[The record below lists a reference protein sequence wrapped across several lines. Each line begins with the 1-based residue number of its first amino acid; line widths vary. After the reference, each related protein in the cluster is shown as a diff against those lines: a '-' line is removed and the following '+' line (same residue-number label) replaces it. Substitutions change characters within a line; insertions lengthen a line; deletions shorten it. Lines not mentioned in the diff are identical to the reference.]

1 MSLRTLVAAAFA
13 FAFVCTPL
21 AARAQEGPQLPQTPE
36 AWRAAAETDLEAL
49 HTLIRE
55 DTPAALDAENPAMQR
70 WYARGYREAHN
81 RLRRVN
87 DQASYY
93 YLLLGYSTGFRD
105 PHLSLGA
112 QMRLAPASWPGFVTT
127 ADGED
132 VVVFSRD
139 ETDANTPAVG
149 ARLISCDGRNP
160 AAFRARNIYP
170 FSLNPGLAGDRR
182 RSATRIFMDRHN
194 PFGPAPRRCV
204 FDEDGMRRTIALSW
218 RDVPEDNSYW
228 DQYNLA
234 SLGPGASFD
243 ITTPAEGVTWIGVPT
258 LDNGAGE
265 QLQALIDRIAAGA
278 PAMRAGR
285 AIVIDVR
292 GNGGG
297 NSEWGVRIARALWGD
312 DIINAVQGD
321 DRPGA
326 VDWRASPGNRD
337 YIAEFTPELARQF
350 GAGSEIVQWAHRA
363 HDGIDGAISRGE
375 AFWRDREPGETGEI
389 AVSGG
394 YTQQRPNGPSPIPA
408 RVYVLSNGVCA
419 SACLDFAD
427 IILHIPGVQLVGG
440 DTSGDGLMMEIRTTN
455 LPSGLVQVG
464 LPMKVYRGR
473 GRGPLE
479 SYRADI
485 GYDGVWSDEAVRAWV
500 MELVEAQ

>member
-1 MSLRTLVAAAFA
+1 MTFRAWIAAVAACVTITGAAF
-13 FAFVCTPL
+13 
-21 AARAQEGPQLPQTPE
+21 AQEGPAQPQTPE
-36 AWRAAAETDLEAL
+36 AWRAAAESDLEAL
-49 HTLIRE
+49 RTLIRE
-55 DTPAALDAENPAMQR
+55 DTPAALDAENPQMQR
-70 WYARGYREAHN
+70 WYDRGYREARN

-93 YLLLGYSTGFRD
+93 YLLLGYVTGFRD

-127 ADGED
+127 ADGD
-132 VVVFSRD
+132 NVVVFSR
-139 ETDANTPAVG
+139 EEEPTAPAIG
-149 ARLISCDGRNP
+149 ARLISCDGRTP

-182 RSATRIFMDRHN
+182 RSAARIFMDRHN

-204 FDEDGMRRTIALSW
+204 FEENGARRTFTLNW
-218 RDVPEDNSYW
+218 REVPEGDSYW
-228 DQYNLA
+228 NQYNLA

-243 ITTPAEGVTWIGVPT
+243 ITTPAEGITWIGVPT

-265 QLQALIDRIAAGA
+265 QLQALIDRITSEA

-312 DIINAVQGD
+312 DIINSIPGD
-321 DRPGA
+321 DRSGA
-326 VDWRASPGNRD
+326 VDWRASTGNRD
-337 YIAEFTPELARQF
+337 YIAEFTPELAQQF
-350 GAGSEIVQWAHRA
+350 GADSDIVQWAHRA
-363 HDGIDGAISRGE
+363 HDGIDAAITRGD
-375 AFWRDREPGETGEI
+375 AFWRDRDPGDTGEI
-389 AVSGG
+389 AASGG
-394 YTQQRPNGPSPIPA
+394 YAQQRPTGPSPIPA

-427 IILHIPGVQLVGG
+427 IILHIPGVQLIGA
-440 DTSGDGLMMEIRTTN
+440 DTSGDGLMMEIRTAM

-473 GRGPLE
+473 GRGALE
-479 SYRADI
+479 SYHADVA
-485 GYDGVWSDEAVRAWV
+485 YNGVWSDEAVRAWT
-500 MELVEAQ
+500 MQLIAAH